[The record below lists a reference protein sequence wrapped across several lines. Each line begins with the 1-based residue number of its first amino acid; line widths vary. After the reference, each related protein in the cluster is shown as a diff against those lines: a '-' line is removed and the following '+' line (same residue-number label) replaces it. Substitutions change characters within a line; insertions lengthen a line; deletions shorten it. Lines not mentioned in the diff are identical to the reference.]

1 VFGGPGAS
9 PEVLLFYADGAPV
22 VLTHGDL
29 HPNNIMVSTDS
40 PCRVVSIINWH
51 PSGWF
56 PDCWGFCKAM
66 FTAQVK
72 GEWMTRYNIPLF
84 LDDSGLV
91 DVWDFYAG
99 SLGY

>member
-1 VFGGPGAS
+1 
-9 PEVLLFYADGAPV
+9 
-22 VLTHGDL
+22 
-29 HPNNIMVSTDS
+29 
-40 PCRVVSIINWH
+40 
-51 PSGWF
+51 
-56 PDCWGFCKAM
+56 M